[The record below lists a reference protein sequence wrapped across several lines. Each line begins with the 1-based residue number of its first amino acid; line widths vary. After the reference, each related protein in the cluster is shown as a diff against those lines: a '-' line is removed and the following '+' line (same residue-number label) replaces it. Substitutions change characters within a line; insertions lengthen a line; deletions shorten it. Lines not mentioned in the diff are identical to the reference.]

1 MPQDQ
6 ALEVVQSIETRKKIT
21 PRKYDIVNFSKSDYV
36 KFLRKA
42 DELQKY
48 KLSKND
54 RKFMRS
60 QATFPD
66 PLLVR
71 IKEISL
77 FQGTTKN
84 VLLICLQGYKSTMK
98 ELNIKYLDIGDF
110 SKFMWPHQVLC
121 VSSTIGVL

>member
-6 ALEVVQSIETRKKIT
+6 PLEVVQSIETRKKIT
-21 PRKYDIVNFSKSDYV
+21 PRKYDIVNFSKSDYI

-71 IKEISL
+71 IKEIST
-77 FQGTTKN
+77 FNGTTKN

-98 ELNIKYLDIGDF
+98 ELNIKYMDVGDF
-110 SKFMWPHQVLC
+110 SKFMWPHQIPC
-121 VSSTIGVL
+121 VSRPIGLL